1 MRVLNVS
8 LKDTYKLQGGELTC
22 MLADCPLD
30 GEHPD
35 WRRPAVVVIPG
46 GAYSRVSKR
55 EGESVALNF
64 LSRGFHAFVLT
75 YKCRPDGVHYPEQL
89 LEAASAVD
97 YVRKHAEEFHVNP
110 KEIFVMGF
118 SAGGHLTANLAVE
131 HGAVSALAGQM
142 LDCKPTAIGLGYP
155 VISTETGY
163 IDTHENLLADYSQE
177 EKAELLKKLNLDQ
190 SVTENTPPAFIW
202 GTAEDG
208 LVPSQNAL
216 RYALALADHGI
227 SYELHIYPQGQHGLS
242 TCELEC
248 CPPPFVLPPRCDKW
262 LDDCAAFFRLFIKEP
277 F

>member
-1 MRVLNVS
+1 MRILNVS
-8 LKDTYKLQGGELTC
+8 LEKEYKLQGGELTC
-22 MLADCPLD
+22 ILADCPLD

-46 GAYSRVSKR
+46 GGYWMVSNR
-55 EGESVALNF
+55 EGEPIAMQF

-75 YKCRPDGVHYPEQL
+75 YKCRPDGVGYPEQL

-97 YVRKHAEEFHVNP
+97 YVRKHAEEFCVNP
-110 KEIFVMGF
+110 QEIFVVGF

-131 HGAVSALAGQM
+131 HGTVSVLAGQE
-142 LDCKPTAIGLGYP
+142 LDCKPTAVGLCYP

-163 IDTHENLLADYSQE
+163 TDTHENLLADYAPA

-190 SVTENTPPAFIW
+190 SVTKDTPPAFIW
-202 GTAEDG
+202 GTAADE

-216 RYALALADHGI
+216 RYALALANHGI
-227 SYELHIYPQGQHGLS
+227 SYELHIYPQGQHGLAS
-242 TCELEC
+242 CDGEN
-248 CPPPFVLPPRCDKW
+248 CPPDFSCPPRCIHW
-262 LDDCAAFFRLFIKEP
+262 LDDCAAFFRLFTAED